1 MLKTQV
7 IQRHTGWCHPSFK
20 LLYNQLASLD
30 MIYSALEAKLAS
42 LDVIYSP
49 EVLGIGVICTNFAHQ
64 LDRRPVVRSHAVPPM
79 DDSHGYLSDDPPSV
93 LEIEINKQFHSCK
106 NMGYKCIYNGL

>member
-1 MLKTQV
+1 MMLHHASLILMLKTQV

-30 MIYSALEAKLAS
+30 MIYSAVEAKLAS

-49 EVLGIGVICTNFAHQ
+49 EVLGIGVICTNLAHQ
-64 LDRRPVVRSHAVPPM
+64 LDRHPVVRSPGPM
-79 DDSHGYLSDDPPSV
+79 
-93 LEIEINKQFHSCK
+93 QFPQW
-106 NMGYKCIYNGL
+106 MIAGRIPIVR